1 MIGIIDSG
9 IGGVTVLK
17 EILKVIP
24 DGHYFY
30 YSDSFNNPYG
40 DKTKLDLFN
49 ILSEIVVFLKNKG
62 CSVIV
67 LACNTAS
74 CVCAKDLREKF
85 KDITFIAIE
94 PAYKMVYDYNPL
106 GKTLVMATKGTIESE
121 KFQKLYL
128 KYNNNNTILYPALG
142 LASLIEEGNTSKIDE
157 YLKKHIL
164 KFKGVSNVVLG
175 CTHYPLVKDNI
186 KKYLGDVIFFD
197 GARGVS
203 LELKRQIE
211 KKKIKLS
218 LNSKVEF
225 YDSSLSDFK
234 RKRFFEILN

>member
-157 YLKKHIL
+157 YLKTHIL

>member
-24 DGHYFY
+24 NGHYIY

-40 DKTKLDLFN
+40 DKSKLDLLN
-49 ILSEIVVFLKNKG
+49 ILSEIVIFLKNKG
-62 CSVIV
+62 CSIIV

-74 CVCAKDLREKF
+74 CVCAKELREKF

-142 LASLIEEGNTSKIDE
+142 LASLIEEGNTLKIEE
-157 YLKKHIL
+157 YLKTHIL

-175 CTHYPLVKDNI
+175 CTHYPLIKDMI
-186 KKYLGDVIFFD
+186 RKYLGDVVFFD

-211 KKKIKLS
+211 KKEIKLS
-218 LNSKVEF
+218 FDSKIEF

>member
-24 DGHYFY
+24 NGHYIY

-40 DKTKLDLFN
+40 DKSKLDLLN
-49 ILSEIVVFLKNKG
+49 ILSEIVIFLKNKG
-62 CSVIV
+62 CSIIV

-74 CVCAKDLREKF
+74 CVCAKELREKF

-142 LASLIEEGNTSKIDE
+142 LASLIEEGNTLKIEE
-157 YLKKHIL
+157 YLKTHIL

-175 CTHYPLVKDNI
+175 CTHYPLIKDMI
-186 KKYLGDVIFFD
+186 RKYLGDVVFFD

-211 KKKIKLS
+211 KKEIKLF
-218 LNSKVEF
+218 LDSKIEF
-225 YDSSLSDFK
+225 YDSSVSDFK

>member
-24 DGHYFY
+24 NGYYIY

-40 DKTKLDLFN
+40 DKSKLDLLN
-49 ILSEIVVFLKNKG
+49 ILSEIVIFLKNKG
-62 CSVIV
+62 CSIIV

-74 CVCAKDLREKF
+74 CVCAKELREKF

-142 LASLIEEGNTSKIDE
+142 LASLIEEGNTLKIEE
-157 YLKKHIL
+157 YLQTHIL

-175 CTHYPLVKDNI
+175 CTHYPLIKDMI
-186 KKYLGDVIFFD
+186 RKYLGDVVFFD

-211 KKKIKLS
+211 KKEIKLF
-218 LNSKVEF
+218 LDSKIEF

>member
-24 DGHYFY
+24 NGHYIY

-40 DKTKLDLFN
+40 DKSKLDLLN
-49 ILSEIVVFLKNKG
+49 ILSEIVIFLKNKG
-62 CSVIV
+62 CSIIV

-74 CVCAKDLREKF
+74 CVCAKELREKF

-142 LASLIEEGNTSKIDE
+142 LASLIEEGNTLKIEE
-157 YLKKHIL
+157 YLKTHIL

-175 CTHYPLVKDNI
+175 CTHYPLIKDMI
-186 KKYLGDVIFFD
+186 RKYLGDVVFFD

-211 KKKIKLS
+211 KKEIKLS
-218 LNSKVEF
+218 FDSKIEF
-225 YDSSLSDFK
+225 YDSSVSDFK